1 MTALNLE
8 AFCAAAR
15 DAEATRYRIMHEFKR
30 IDEQFARSR
39 LYPHL
44 ALLINLYSNL
54 NAIVSSESA
63 VRDMMSKTVK
73 GVDLET
79 RRLLYEYDEPEN
91 SHIANVTG
99 LIHWAMPI
107 LKQKIDEGRTIYEFV
122 ERNLTLS
129 VVGLLPRYQAEGYV
143 FVPDAREQRCHLLR
157 YELSLYTSSDE
168 RYRQLKTVF
177 VRTVQTT
184 AVQRSPGTLKMELVR
199 QFPDLPNPATYS
211 FATELDFPFVETI
224 YPVAKRKLLHNLA
237 A

>member
-1 MTALNLE
+1 MAALNLE

-44 ALLINLYSNL
+44 AVLIDLYGNL
-54 NAIVSSESA
+54 NAIVSSENA
-63 VRDMMSKTVK
+63 VRDMMSKTMK

-79 RRLLYEYDEPEN
+79 RRLLYEFDEPEN
-91 SHIANVTG
+91 SHIANVRS

-122 ERNLTLS
+122 ERNLTLN

-168 RYRQLKTVF
+168 HYRQLKTVF
-177 VRTVQTT
+177 IRTVQTSR
-184 AVQRSPGTLKMELVR
+184 VLRSPGALKLELLR
-199 QFPDLPNPATYS
+199 EYPDLPNPATYS

-224 YPVAKRKLLHNLA
+224 YPVAKRKLLQNLA